1 MSSIDEAASVADDSM
16 APRSLEVVAVSL
28 LVEVSVMTVSL
39 PSVISELVA
48 IVELA
53 AGSGVTIPEGS
64 GPVVAVFVL
73 VPVVVVSVAVVV
85 SPVMTEA
92 TSDRTSP
99 IVEMRLPRPES
110 ALLEESV
117 ELPPVTCL
125 LTTCGK

>member
-1 MSSIDEAASVADDSM
+1 MADDSI

-28 LVEVSVMTVSL
+28 FVEVSVMTVSL

-53 AGSGVTIPEGS
+53 AGSGVMVPEVS
-64 GPVVAVFVL
+64 GPVVAVSVL
-73 VPVVVVSVAVVV
+73 GPVVVASVAVVV

-110 ALLEESV
+110 ALLDVSV